1 MINVDKNCC
10 GCTACADI
18 CPTNAI
24 EMTFDEEGFLYPQI
38 NTAKCKN
45 CSLCD
50 KVCPAIE
57 LPSLN
62 LRPKVYALQ
71 LTDEVELAK
80 SQSGGA
86 FWTLVEFVLD
96 KGGVIYG
103 AGFDKDLKVVHKRAT
118 TISQAQEFHGSKYV
132 QTDMRGILSQVKKDL
147 LDDKIVLFSGTAC
160 HVAGLYKYL
169 GKDFKNL
176 ITCDFVCHGVPSPK
190 VYQSYLNYIEQREKS
205 KVEKFAFGYYNVEEG
220 YGWNDPRT
228 EYIWLQNGKQI
239 RENKYGRIF
248 SSNWAMRPYCSTCPF
263 AKTERVADFTI
274 GDLWGVEKH
283 NVDVEKSKGV
293 SFIMIN
299 NSKAQE
305 IFFSL
310 NNCYIKEIQ
319 LPLLKQDQI
328 NLNVPS
334 GANKRRKLLFK
345 IFNQKGF
352 YKAYK
357 KDRFFVKLY
366 ELKQKLKRK

>member
-62 LRPKVYALQ
+62 SMPKVYALQ

-86 FWTLVEFVLD
+86 FWTLAEFVLD

-118 TISQAQEFHGSKYV
+118 TISQSQEFHGSKYV

-205 KVEKFAFGYYNVEEG
+205 KVEKFAFGYYNLEEG

-239 RENKYGRIF
+239 RENKYIRIF
-248 SSNWAMRPYCSTCPF
+248 GSKWAMRPYCSTCPF

-305 IFFSL
+305 IFLSL

-357 KDRFFVKLY
+357 KDKFFVKLY